1 MPRITIVL
9 STEEKDALI
18 AFALKQR
25 RDPREQAALII
36 QQVLEKQG
44 LIKQTMPGLNDVV
57 SSSKPEDIN
66 SPTEKT

>member
-36 QQVLEKQG
+36 QQALEKQG
-44 LIKQTMPGLNDVV
+44 LIKPTMPGLNNVV

-66 SPTEKT
+66 SPTENT

>member
-18 AFALKQR
+18 AFAMKQR

-36 QQVLEKQG
+36 QQELEKQG
-44 LIKQTMPGLNDVV
+44 FIKPTMPGVSDVIP
-57 SSSKPEDIN
+57 SFKPDDKS
-66 SPTEKT
+66 SPTDNT